1 MTEPPLDAQGDAR
14 EALNSAVADFG
25 QLILS
30 DARMIRSRMSD
41 LLPDLPRERH
51 LLAAAAEADV
61 AGQLFQQIQVRRLDP
76 ETAVQMVSHSF
87 SDRMSIDLASSTW
100 VTTEYARALGYHVRP
115 DAPLSPP
122 PPPPP
127 AEAAT
132 VGPGFYQGYSPPQAP
147 AGDGAHGSPPPP
159 AGGAWYAPP
168 PQGPVAGQGQAPPV
182 QIPVQIPVQGPVHA
196 PPPGPPPSPW
206 IQPTLASP
214 ARTRKRWR
222 VFALVGAVVLG
233 LIAGLL
239 VWAPWH
245 KVPVA
250 PTAIGG
256 RSPTATSVL
265 VSWSPSRGGAT
276 IDHYLIL
283 RDGTQ
288 VGSVPATQSSYL
300 DHGLVPGTDHRYQ
313 VIALSG
319 TQRSQPSRSYV
330 VRTITPSPVGLA
342 AGPVTW
348 TTEQFSWSPPPNSPA
363 PSAYAVFVNGAQVVT
378 VTGGTTSYS
387 VADLTLGTTYQYQV
401 AAIWGN
407 HRSGRSPVLG
417 VTTLSPPLQGSVALR
432 YKTVSTPGSGASL
445 KVGESWADSW
455 TFSPSC
461 TANRCTLKTD
471 GDFAPPGFKAES
483 FTLNLTPTG
492 NAYTGSTTASITT
505 CGSVNVKNTVTVRIA
520 ANSGGVNNGA
530 WNSWGGTLELSSPY
544 VSTGNQFCS
553 PQSWQFSL
561 TAT

>member
-14 EALNSAVADFG
+14 EALKSAVADFG

-41 LLPDLPRERH
+41 LLPDLPRERN

-100 VTTEYARALGYHVRP
+100 VTTEYAQALGYHVRP

-122 PPPPP
+122 PSPP
-127 AEAAT
+127 AAAT

-147 AGDGAHGSPPPP
+147 AGDGAYGSPPPP

-182 QIPVQIPVQGPVHA
+182 QIPVQVPVQA

-222 VFALVGAVVLG
+222 IFALVGVVVLG

-250 PTAIGG
+250 PTAIVGH
-256 RSPTATSVL
+256 SSTATSVL

-300 DHGLVPGTDHRYQ
+300 DNGLAPGTDHRYR

-319 TQRSQPSRSYV
+319 TQRSQPSHSIV

-348 TTEQFSWSPPPNSPA
+348 TTEQVSWSPPPNSPA
-363 PSAYAVFVNGAQVVT
+363 PSAYAVFINGAQVVT

-387 VADLTLGTTYQYQV
+387 VADLTLATTYQYQV

-407 HRSGRSPVLG
+407 HRSGRSPALG

-432 YKTVSTPGSGASL
+432 YKTLSTPGSGASL

-455 TFSPSC
+455 TFNPSC

-471 GDFAPPGFKAES
+471 GDFAPPGFKVES
-483 FTLNLTPTG
+483 FTLTLTATG
-492 NAYTGSTTASITT
+492 NAYAGSTTASITM

-520 ANSGGVNNGA
+520 ANSGGVDNGA
-530 WNSWGGTLELSSPY
+530 WNSWGGTMELSSPY